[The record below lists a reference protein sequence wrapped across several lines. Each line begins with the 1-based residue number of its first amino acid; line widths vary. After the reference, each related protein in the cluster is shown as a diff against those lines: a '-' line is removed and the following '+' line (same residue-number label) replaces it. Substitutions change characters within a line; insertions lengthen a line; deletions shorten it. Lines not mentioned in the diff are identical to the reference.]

1 MAANYTYRAGGL
13 ASLAQGGLRSRSV
26 CGILGVL
33 TGALRHFP
41 DGSSMAS
48 KPIYRIVFHNQ
59 GEIWE
64 LYARDIFQSDLWGFI
79 EVEAFVFQDATKL
92 VVDPA
97 SEKLRRTFEG
107 VNRSYIPL
115 NAIVRID
122 EVEREGAPKAVK
134 AEGKVAEFPRP
145 MSLPPRDD
153 S

>member
-1 MAANYTYRAGGL
+1 MGTNYTDPAGGL
-13 ASLAQGGLRSRSV
+13 ASLVRASLRRAGV
-26 CGILGVL
+26 CGILFASTDACVICL
-33 TGALRHFP
+33 T
-41 DGSSMAS
+41 GSSMAS
-48 KPIYRIVFHNQ
+48 KPIYRVVFHNQ

-79 EVEAFVFQDATKL
+79 EVETFVFEDASKL
-92 VVDPA
+92 VVDPS

-122 EVEREGAPKAVK
+122 EVEREGTPRAVK
-134 AEGKVAEFPRP
+134 AEGKVAPFPRP
-145 MSLPPRDD
+145 MNLPPRDD